1 MKTKKEIAENQ
12 IMNSILTSFMLVFI
26 TGIIML
32 LLIPCELTQFQ
43 TIIFSFFLAVI
54 FTKMSL
60 DKIHLENKIVE
71 LKEKLEN
78 K

>member
-1 MKTKKEIAENQ
+1 
-12 IMNSILTSFMLVFI
+12 MNYILTSLMLLFRI
-26 TGIIML
+26 GIIVM

-54 FTKMSL
+54 YTKMDL
-60 DKIHLENKIVE
+60 DRTHLENKIFE